1 MLTVSNIRRSTPE
14 RAEADYAHPFYR
26 DSIRRLFEVEVSR
39 EMRAPTRNRQA
50 LASALRSVM
59 RSGQAEY
66 RYLLDVRLQEEL
78 GSPAPQYE
86 ILYDLGLRQVTPVCV
101 HGDGA
106 DTVKEALHILTF
118 VMKPE
123 DKALCLVSRLSSASW
138 QNSKEEFIFAFEL
151 QSDGA
156 GDGDI
161 VIEGEKI
168 KWEEKT
174 Y

>member
-1 MLTVSNIRRSTPE
+1 M
-14 RAEADYAHPFYR
+14 
-26 DSIRRLFEVEVSR
+26 SR
-39 EMRAPTRNRQA
+39 EMRALTRNRQA
-50 LASALRSVM
+50 LVSALRSVM
-59 RSGQAEY
+59 WSGQAEY

-86 ILYDLGLRQVTPVCV
+86 ILYDLGLRQVTPICV

-106 DTVKEALHILTF
+106 DTVKEALHILAF

-123 DKALCLVSRLSSASW
+123 DRALCLVSRLSSASW
-138 QNSKEEFIFAFEL
+138 QHSKEEFIYAFEL
-151 QSDGA
+151 QSDGV